1 MMMLLFSR
9 ANNLWKGSIRV
20 IYQVQGG
27 EGERGELSVIF
38 LAVKVS
44 FRIANRNGC
53 HTVLVVKTD

>member
-1 MMMLLFSR
+1 MEGKYQGDLS
-9 ANNLWKGSIRV
+9 GSGGR
-20 IYQVQGG
+20 GG
-27 EGERGELSVIF
+27 EGELSVIF